1 MNRLTR
7 RCMPLLLSLPLLL
20 AACGK
25 PENMGKPSAARA
37 PEPAAAPAPKGANP
51 QQAEP
56 QRYLAVRHSLRLQTE
71 PDAVETAWKAAQDAC
86 TAAGCDVLESAVE
99 HSADDQPAHAM
110 LDARVPPARLD
121 AFLAKI
127 TALGNVGEHRI
138 AAEDKTDEVLDIE
151 ARQKNMADYR
161 DNLRRML
168 ATPNAKLSDL
178 IEVERELTRVQGD
191 LDSLASR
198 RKALANLTE
207 KVRVT
212 LQIAPRPSA
221 IERGTW
227 SPVTRSFQ
235 RAGHVLADSVSTLI
249 DVTLAL
255 LPWLL
260 ALAALV
266 AVFKAWRRRRRNR

>member
-1 MNRLTR
+1 MNRLAR

-25 PENMGKPSAARA
+25 PENLGKLSAAGEPA
-37 PEPAAAPAPKGANP
+37 PAAAAAPKGNNT

-71 PDAVETAWKAAQDAC
+71 PDTVETAWKAAQDAC
-86 TAAGCDVLESAVE
+86 NAAGCDVLESGVE
-99 HSADDQPAHAM
+99 HGAGDQPAHAM
-110 LDARVPPARLD
+110 LDARVPPAKLD
-121 AFLAKI
+121 AFLAKV
-127 TALGNVGEHRI
+127 TALGSVGEHRI

-178 IEVERELTRVQGD
+178 MEVERELTRVQGD

-212 LQIAPRPSA
+212 LQIAPRPSV

-235 RAGHVLADSVSTLI
+235 RAGHVLADSLSTLI

-260 ALAALV
+260 AVGALL
-266 AVFKAWRRRRRNR
+266 AVFKAWRRRRRGR